1 MLRPYKELLKVKFV
15 GKCHICGR
23 KLYTTD
29 KFTRMEKDGVKVMV
43 CTCAAGMDDKP

>member
-29 KFTRMEKDGVKVMV
+29 KFGKMEKDEMVVKVCV
-43 CTCAAGMDDKP
+43 GCGGK